1 MKRSLDDMYDY
12 EKGHSKDWIMQSFCH
27 FSEKQEEK
35 INEKQKE
42 LEELRRFTSTILDE
56 LKEKTRQII
65 DLQEVDEV
73 QTKEILDQ
81 QQLIKTLSG
90 HEVQAQQ
97 SQEKSQYSK
106 QGFIYILRTRE
117 SVRFDE
123 PVYKVGKT
131 YDMEQRFKQYPKGSE
146 LLKSI
151 KVCER
156 HIAER
161 VLLREFSSKF
171 TNREEFGN
179 EYFEGDLQEMLV
191 IFEEF
196 SRIFV

>member
-1 MKRSLDDMYDY
+1 MPAKQDECLCGYKGRQDNVLYHRKRC
-12 EKGHSKDWIMQSFCH
+12 KGAKKIEAILQNEIRLQNENSILRKLCKTNPSDNIINIQT
-27 FSEKQEEK
+27 SEELMTKK
-35 INEKQKE
+35 HE
-42 LEELRRFTSTILDE
+42 LEERESKLIE
-56 LKEKTRQII
+56 AE
-65 DLQEVDEV
+65 
-73 QTKEILDQ
+73 QTQND
-81 QQLIKTLSG
+81 
-90 HEVQAQQ
+90 
-97 SQEKSQYSK
+97 K
-106 QGFIYILRTRE
+106 QGFLYILRTRE
-117 SVRFDE
+117 SVRLDE

-156 HIAER
+156 HIAEK

-171 TNREEFGN
+171 KTREEFGN